1 METIIVHPKN
11 NEEKKVIKAFLE
23 ALKIKF
29 ENSKNKTERTSDSE
43 LAKQSDYDP
52 EFVEMVEQNRK
63 DYKEGKG
70 IKVNLDDIWK

>member
-29 ENSKNKTERTSDSE
+29 ENFKNKSE
-43 LAKQSDYDP
+43 EGSYSP
-52 EFVEMVEQNRK
+52 EFVEMVKQNRK

>member
-11 NEEKKVIKAFLE
+11 NEEQKVIKAFLE

-29 ENSKNKTERTSDSE
+29 ENLKNTSKEG
-43 LAKQSDYDP
+43 DYNP

-63 DYKEGKG
+63 DYKAGKG

>member
-11 NEEKKVIKAFLE
+11 NEEQKVIKAFLE

-29 ENSKNKTERTSDSE
+29 ENLKTKSE
-43 LAKQSDYDP
+43 ESDYDP

-63 DYKEGKG
+63 DYKAGKG
-70 IKVNLDDIWK
+70 IKISLDDIWK

>member
-11 NEEKKVIKAFLE
+11 NEEQKVIKAFLQ

-29 ENSKNKTERTSDSE
+29 ENLKNKSE
-43 LAKQSDYDP
+43 ENDYNP
-52 EFVEMVEQNRK
+52 EFVEMIEQNRK
-63 DYKEGKG
+63 DYKAGKG

>member
-11 NEEKKVIKAFLE
+11 NEEQKVIKAFLD

-29 ENSKNKTERTSDSE
+29 ENLKNTSN
-43 LAKQSDYDP
+43 QSDYDP
-52 EFVEMVEQNRK
+52 EFIEMVEQNRK

-70 IKVNLDDIWK
+70 IKINLDDIWK

>member
-29 ENSKNKTERTSDSE
+29 ENLKNTSN
-43 LAKQSDYDP
+43 QSDYNP

-63 DYKEGKG
+63 DYKAGKG
-70 IKVNLDDIWK
+70 IKINLDDIWK